1 MDFRNLLAKY
11 KDGEATQEEIQLVEE
26 ELKKYEAIEEY
37 LSQDITMEFEKKEY
51 LQENTKE
58 ETTFIKNRVNKKLAK
73 VVVISVITVFL
84 ILFSVFYV
92 ISPIVSSF
100 YYNPSQSSV
109 SGGHQDLYFDLKV
122 ITELN
127 LPGYAIGGGVI
138 SESLGF
144 GTHMISFERKDVFSR
159 ETIYI
164 NTKIRRDMKVEN
176 FYEIFPKNYLEFYSL
191 MPTSY
196 ENKVNEELKNN
207 TITYIK
213 ALNPVSYI
221 SAYIVFAKDLTLK
234 EFNTLQEKYN
244 NKVTFSWVGV
254 RSEEANKGLTYL
266 TGFNP
271 NYNDGSV
278 SSDSADKNKY
288 PYLQLVDWVTD
299 ENNYNK
305 HDMVQAYTK
314 HYISL
319 LTYMKERERAV
330 KVLDINGCKSD
341 YYKNALEY
349 VENNGISTYGG
360 LVRVE
365 AKDLLEFLKNEKV
378 KEVGI
383 KNVLVSK
390 YRY

>member
-1 MDFRNLLAKY
+1 MDFINLLVKY
-11 KDGEATQEEIQLVEE
+11 KAGEATQEEIQLVNE

-37 LSQDITMEFEKKEY
+37 LSQDIDMEFEKQA
-51 LQENTKE
+51 LQENVKE
-58 ETTFIKNRVNKKLAK
+58 ETDFIQKRVNKKLTK
-73 VVVISVITVFL
+73 VVGISVVTVFL
-84 ILFSVFYV
+84 ILFSVFYIV
-92 ISPIVSSF
+92 SPIVSSF
-100 YYNPSQSSV
+100 YYNPSQKSV
-109 SGGHQDLYFDLKV
+109 SGGHEDLYFDLRV

-127 LPGYAIGGGVI
+127 LPGYAIDGGVS

-144 GTHMISFERKDVFSR
+144 GAHSISFERKDIFSR
-159 ETIYI
+159 ETKYI
-164 NTKIRRDMKVEN
+164 NTKIRRDKRVEN

-191 MPTSY
+191 RSTSY
-196 ENKVNEELKNN
+196 ENRISEELKNN
-207 TITYIK
+207 TIDYLK
-213 ALNPVSYI
+213 ELNPVSYV
-221 SAYIVFAKDLTLK
+221 SAYIVFEKDLTIK
-234 EFNTLQEKYN
+234 EFNDLQEKYN

-266 TGFNP
+266 AGFNP

-278 SSDSADKNKY
+278 SSDSPDKNKY

-299 ENNYNK
+299 ENNYTK

-319 LTYMKERERAV
+319 LTYMKDREKAV

-349 VENNGISTYGG
+349 VENNGINTYGG

-365 AKDLLEFLKNEKV
+365 AKDLLEFLKNEKI
-378 KEVGI
+378 EEIGI
-383 KNVLVSK
+383 ENVLVSK

>member
-11 KDGEATQEEIQLVEE
+11 KSGEATQEEIQLVEE

-37 LSQDITMEFEKKEY
+37 LSQDITMEFEKEDD
-51 LQENTKE
+51 LQENIKE
-58 ETTFIKNRVNKKLAK
+58 ETAFIKNRVNKKLTK
-73 VVVISVITVFL
+73 VVGISVVTVFL
-84 ILFSVFYV
+84 ILFSVFYIV
-92 ISPIVSSF
+92 SPIVNSF
-100 YYNPSQSSV
+100 YYNPCQRSV
-109 SGGHQDLYFDLKV
+109 GENQEDLYFDLRV
-122 ITELN
+122 LTELN
-127 LPGYAIGGGVI
+127 LPGYSISGGVS

-144 GTHMISFERKDVFSR
+144 GVYNISFERRDIFSR
-159 ETIYI
+159 ETKYI
-164 NTKIRRDMKVEN
+164 NTKIRRDMRVEN
-176 FYEIFPKNYLEFYSL
+176 FYEIFPKNNLEFYSVRSI
-191 MPTSY
+191 SY
-196 ENKVNEELKNN
+196 ENRVSEELKNN
-207 TITYIK
+207 TIAYLK
-213 ALNPVSYI
+213 ELNPVSYV
-221 SAYIVFAKDLTLK
+221 SAYIVFEKDLTLK
-234 EFNTLQEKYN
+234 EFNDLKDKYN

-278 SSDSADKNKY
+278 CSDSADKNKY

-299 ENNYNK
+299 ENNYAK

-314 HYISL
+314 HYTSL
-319 LTYMKERERAV
+319 LTYMKDRDRVV

-341 YYKNALEY
+341 YYKKALEY
-349 VENNGISTYGG
+349 VENNGINTYGG

-365 AKDLLEFLKNEKV
+365 AKDLLEFLKNEKI
-378 KEVGI
+378 KEVEI